1 MLSPEAKNTILA
13 KLSRFNPSFVGIFGS
28 YARDEQTSKSD
39 LDILV
44 EFRSKVNLLDLVGL
58 EQELSESLNIP
69 VDLVTQRSLSPYLKP
84 FIEKDLI
91 RIL

>member
-1 MLSPEAKNTILA
+1 MLSLEAKNTILST
-13 KLSRFNPSFVGIFGS
+13 LSRFNPSFVGIFGS
-28 YARDEQTSKSD
+28 YARNEQTPKSD